1 MHLVI
6 TMTFLALLAL
16 SFVVF
21 FLKPAISHRARLT
34 KLIARLDSPDFKDER
49 NPDQLALAFN
59 GDVHLSRLWD
69 EYSKTLYDALPS
81 ASASG
86 IVVPEWR
93 STEAAESFWNGSLA
107 VDARVSAE
115 FFKHVPGLFTGIGI
129 IGTFSG
135 LILGLGQFNVS
146 ENPAAVRISLE
157 SLMKSVGDAFY
168 ISAFAIS
175 AAMIATFLEKILLT
189 SLYSK
194 IDKIAQILD
203 SKFTAAAAEKF
214 LEQTASHTEES
225 ATQLKQLKSELLKD
239 LTPILHELSDKQS
252 KMLEG
257 LANSFQQKIS
267 DVAKIQIDATR
278 ENSNSMAGAIA
289 GAITNGLAGP
299 LGEIKDAV
307 KQASGDQS
315 AGATKM
321 LQDVMVSFS
330 QKLNDLFGGQISGIN
345 ELNQRSAQLMQDAV
359 SKLSELVVSL
369 QDAGKNSTN
378 AMADQMAKA
387 LSDMA
392 MGQAA
397 ITSSTHALV
406 GELKA
411 AIEQS
416 HTTTS
421 ASVQNSS
428 DEMARRMAEAVEK
441 MEQRQDSINER
452 TREFVEQIKVL
463 VSNTQSDTSAKV
475 QSTLQ
480 SLGDQL
486 GVMLGQFQS
495 AQQSAL
501 TAGQQREASTASK
514 TEQAVGALTTR
525 STEFVTEVGQLL
537 SKTQA
542 DNSASLQSTVQAMG
556 EQVAV
561 LLSEFQAVQQT
572 ALQNGRQ
579 REEQTASR
587 TQEVVS
593 TMVESVEA
601 LVKEVAVASA
611 LMQDSITALTATST
625 RAISGLNDGADQVNS
640 ASRNFVS
647 ASDKVSGAMSQAAT
661 VTTRLTELTT
671 HMTAAATALQQGI
684 QDYSKHR
691 ESVSQ
696 LVSELNELVANAK
709 TDVSITS
716 NVLNRIEQ
724 ATAKLSTAQLETE
737 KFMHGV
743 AEVLATAHQ
752 EFRSSVS
759 NSLSHSNHEFQQ
771 KLSAGVSML
780 SSSIKDLDE
789 VLGSISPIQN
799 VNA

>member
-1 MHLVI
+1 
-6 TMTFLALLAL
+6 
-16 SFVVF
+16 
-21 FLKPAISHRARLT
+21 
-34 KLIARLDSPDFKDER
+34 
-49 NPDQLALAFN
+49 
-59 GDVHLSRLWD
+59 
-69 EYSKTLYDALPS
+69 
-81 ASASG
+81 
-86 IVVPEWR
+86 
-93 STEAAESFWNGSLA
+93 
-107 VDARVSAE
+107 
-115 FFKHVPGLFTGIGI
+115 
-129 IGTFSG
+129 
-135 LILGLGQFNVS
+135 
-146 ENPAAVRISLE
+146 
-157 SLMKSVGDAFY
+157 
-168 ISAFAIS
+168 
-175 AAMIATFLEKILLT
+175 
-189 SLYSK
+189 
-194 IDKIAQILD
+194 
-203 SKFTAAAAEKF
+203 
-214 LEQTASHTEES
+214 
-225 ATQLKQLKSELLKD
+225 
-239 LTPILHELSDKQS
+239 
-252 KMLEG
+252 
-257 LANSFQQKIS
+257 
-267 DVAKIQIDATR
+267 
-278 ENSNSMAGAIA
+278 
-289 GAITNGLAGP
+289 
-299 LGEIKDAV
+299 
-307 KQASGDQS
+307 
-315 AGATKM
+315 
-321 LQDVMVSFS
+321 
-330 QKLNDLFGGQISGIN
+330 
-345 ELNQRSAQLMQDAV
+345 
-359 SKLSELVVSL
+359 
-369 QDAGKNSTN
+369 
-378 AMADQMAKA
+378 
-387 LSDMA
+387 
-392 MGQAA
+392 
-397 ITSSTHALV
+397 
-406 GELKA
+406 
-411 AIEQS
+411 
-416 HTTTS
+416 
-421 ASVQNSS
+421 
-428 DEMARRMAEAVEK
+428 MAEAVEK

-593 TMVESVEA
+593 TMVESVEV